1 MNLKINGQAFDGVSC
16 KIEWLGNQARL
27 VSAASYGFT
36 RDHQNNYYLGSD
48 EPGDYSMSPKKYE
61 EGSIT
66 MSMTEVVS
74 IEKAAISVGND
85 ITLLKAFPT
94 IFTYL
99 NGGNEIVADEV
110 TWKFSKWGR
119 EVNSDDMGAAMEFS
133 MHIIKIKPSIN
144 TV

>member
-1 MNLKINGQAFDGVSC
+1 MNLRINGQSYDGISC

-27 VSAASYGFT
+27 VSAASYGFS
-36 RDHQNNYYLGSD
+36 RDHQNNYYLGED

-66 MSMTEVVS
+66 MSMTEAVA
-74 IEKAAISVGND
+74 IEKAAAAVGND
-85 ITLLKAFPT
+85 ITLLRPFPT

-99 NGGNEIVADEV
+99 NGANEVVADQV
-110 TWKFSKWGR
+110 TWKFSNWGR
-119 EVNSDDMGAAMEFS
+119 EVNSDDLGASREYA
-133 MHIIKIKPSIN
+133 MHIIGIKPSIN